1 MKRLLCVAL
10 LLIFTM
16 STPADGTPA
25 FTRTAFGM
33 AENARSTE
41 ARQRVTPKLGHL
53 FGCPVFLRAY
63 KEEEELELWV
73 QRGNAWHLLHTY
85 PILAQSGDLGPKTA
99 EGDEQVPEGFYAVT
113 PRGMNPCSSYHLS
126 FNIGY
131 PNAYDTA
138 LGRTGSLIMIH
149 GKDCSIGCLAM
160 GDEAIEEIY
169 TLVAESLR
177 AAPTRSVPVHLFPFR
192 LTPQRLEEEQ
202 GSEHA
207 EFWQHLAEEALRR
220 TPQGIPLP
228 SAVISAPQ
236 P

>member
-1 MKRLLCVAL
+1 
-10 LLIFTM
+10 M
-16 STPADGTPA
+16 STPTDAAPA
-25 FTRTAFGM
+25 YTRTAFGM
-33 AENARSTE
+33 AENARSE
-41 ARQRVTPKLGHL
+41 AAKQHVTPKLGHL

-73 QRGNAWHLLHTY
+73 KRGGTWRLLHTY
-85 PILAQSGDLGPKTA
+85 PIIAQSGDLGPKTA

-113 PRGMNPCSSYHLS
+113 PRSMNPCSSYHLS

-138 LGRTGSLIMIH
+138 QGRTGSLIMIH
-149 GKDCSIGCLAM
+149 GKNCSIGCLAM

-177 AAPTRSVPVHLFPFR
+177 AEPARSVPVHLFPFR
-192 LTPQRLEEEQ
+192 LTPQRLAEETD
-202 GSEHA
+202 SPHA
-207 EFWQHLAEEALRR
+207 PFWQYLAEEAARC

-228 SAVISAPQ
+228 SAVISAAQ